1 MERGRMLDSLPKVD
15 VPRMGQPTLPS
26 PLLAHY
32 GSLAEQC
39 VPDTAYVID
48 PARFDSELLGD
59 YRLFERAGPRALV
72 HFDPATVRA
81 GIVTCGG
88 LCPGLNNIIRFV
100 TNQLTHGYGVRSVV
114 GFRYGYAG
122 LNPAFGHAQM
132 ELTSRSVE
140 DLSRF
145 GGTAL
150 GSSRGPQDAKIVV
163 DYLESLG
170 VNMLFCVG
178 GDGTQRGAMRIHDEA
193 FRRGSKIA
201 VVGIPKT
208 IDNDVPFCSR
218 SFGFLTAV
226 EQAVDNLVAAH
237 EEARSSDR
245 GIGLVKLM
253 GRDAGFIAAA
263 ATSASGVVNLTLVPE
278 LPFELEGDR
287 GVLKFLERRMD
298 ERNHAVIAVAEGAG
312 QDLFKNRAINTDA
325 SGNKKFNDVGTLL
338 RDRIVEYF
346 TGIGKPISMKY
357 IDPSYAIRGVPANAA
372 DALLCE
378 RYARHAV
385 HAAMS
390 GRTGMFIGY
399 IHDEYIH
406 VPMELA
412 THYQRRIDLKGS
424 VWNSVLASTGQ
435 PAELK

>member
-1 MERGRMLDSLPKVD
+1 MLNSLPKIE
-15 VPRMGQPTLPS
+15 VPRLGPAAIPS

-32 GSLAEQC
+32 GPLVELC

-48 PARFDSELLGD
+48 PARFDAELLGE
-59 YRLFERAGPRALV
+59 YRLFERAGPRAKL
-72 HFDPATVRA
+72 HFDPKKVRA

-100 TNQLTHGYGVRSVV
+100 TNQLTHGYGVKDVL
-114 GFRYGYAG
+114 GFRYGYSG
-122 LNPAFGHAQM
+122 LNPALGHAPM
-132 ELTSRSVE
+132 ELTSQSVE
-140 DLSRF
+140 DLSHF

-170 VNMLFCVG
+170 VNVLFCVG
-178 GDGTQRGAMRIHDEA
+178 GDGTQRGAMRIDAEA
-193 FRRGSKIA
+193 RRRESSIS

-226 EQAVDNLVAAH
+226 EKAVENLVAAH

-245 GIGLVKLM
+245 GVGLVKLM
-253 GRDAGFIAAA
+253 GRDAGFICAA
-263 ATSASGVVNLTLVPE
+263 ATSASGVVNLTLIPE
-278 LPFELEGDR
+278 LPFELEGPK
-287 GVLKFLERRMD
+287 GIVKFLEERMD
-298 ERNHAVIAVAEGAG
+298 NRNHVVIAVAEGAG
-312 QDLFKNRAINTDA
+312 QSLFENRAVNTDA
-325 SGNKKFNDVGTLL
+325 SGNKKFNDVGVLL
-338 RDRIVEYF
+338 RDRIVEHF
-346 TGIGKPISMKY
+346 AGIGKPISMKY
-357 IDPSYAIRGVPANAA
+357 IDPSYAIRGVPANSA

-390 GRTGMFIGY
+390 GRTGMFVGY

-412 THYQRRIDLKGS
+412 THYQRRIDLSGS

>member
-1 MERGRMLDSLPKVD
+1 MLNSLPKIHVSRLGDAD
-15 VPRMGQPTLPS
+15 VPS
-26 PLLAHY
+26 PLLDQY
-32 GSLAEQC
+32 GPLLELC
-39 VPDTAYVID
+39 VPDSAYVID
-48 PARFDSELLGD
+48 PARFDAELLGD
-59 YRLFERAGPRALV
+59 YRLFERAGPRSMV
-72 HFDPATVRA
+72 YFDPSKVTA

-100 TNQLTHGYGVRSVV
+100 TNQLTHGYGVKRIL
-114 GFRYGYAG
+114 GFRYGYSG
-122 LNPAFGHAQM
+122 LNPALGHTPL
-132 ELTSRSVE
+132 ELTSNSVE
-140 DLSRF
+140 DLSHF

-150 GSSRGPQDAKIVV
+150 GSSRGPQDPKIVV

-178 GDGTQRGAMRIHDEA
+178 GDGTQRGAMKIDEEA
-193 FRRGSKIA
+193 RLRGAKLAI
-201 VVGIPKT
+201 VGIPKT
-208 IDNDVPFCSR
+208 IDNDVPFCAR

-226 EQAVDNLVAAH
+226 EKAAETLVAAH

-245 GIGLVKLM
+245 GVGLVKLM

-263 ATSASGVVNLTLVPE
+263 ATSASGVVNLALIPE
-278 LPFELEGDR
+278 LPFSLEGPH
-287 GVLKFLERRMD
+287 GVFKFLEERMD
-298 ERNHAVIAVAEGAG
+298 RRRHVVIAVAEGAG
-312 QDLFKNRAINTDA
+312 QSLFENRAVNTDA
-325 SGNKKFNDVGTLL
+325 SGNKRFNDVGVLL
-338 RDRIVEYF
+338 RDRIVDHF
-346 TGIGKPISMKY
+346 ASIGKPISMKY

-412 THYQRRIDLKGS
+412 THYQRRIDLRGS

>member
-1 MERGRMLDSLPKVD
+1 MLDSLPKINA
-15 VPRMGQPTLPS
+15 PRLGDALVSS
-26 PLLAHY
+26 PLLDHY

-39 VPDTAYVID
+39 VPDSAYVID

-59 YRLFERAGPRALV
+59 YRLFERAGPRSMV
-72 HFDPATVRA
+72 YFDPKNIRA

-100 TNQLTHGYGVRSVV
+100 TNQLTHGYGVKRVL
-114 GFRYGYAG
+114 GFRYGYSG
-122 LNPAFGHAQM
+122 LNPTLGHAPM
-132 ELTSRSVE
+132 ELTSSSVE
-140 DLSRF
+140 DLSHF

-178 GDGTQRGAMRIHDEA
+178 GDGTQRGALRIHEEA
-193 FRRGSKIA
+193 ARRGSKIA

-208 IDNDVPFCSR
+208 IDNDVPFCAR

-226 EQAVDNLVAAH
+226 DKAAEILIAAH
-237 EEARSSDR
+237 EEARASDR

-263 ATSASGVVNLTLVPE
+263 ATSASGVVNLTLIPE
-278 LPFELEGDR
+278 LPFELEGPK
-287 GVLKFLERRMD
+287 GILKFLETRMD
-298 ERNHAVIAVAEGAG
+298 QRRHAVIAVAEGAG
-312 QDLFKNRAINTDA
+312 QDLFKNRAVNTDA

-338 RDRIVEYF
+338 RDRIVEHF
-346 TGIGKPISMKY
+346 TSIGKPISMKY

-390 GRTGMFIGY
+390 GRTGIFIGY
-399 IHDEYIH
+399 IHDEYVH
-406 VPMELA
+406 VPTELA
-412 THYQRRIDLKGS
+412 THYQRRVDLRGS

>member
-1 MERGRMLDSLPKVD
+1 MLHSLPKINVH
-15 VPRMGQPTLPS
+15 RLGAATRPS
-26 PLLAHY
+26 PLLARH
-32 GSLAEQC
+32 GPTSDAC
-39 VPDTAYVID
+39 VPDSAYVID
-48 PARFDSELLGD
+48 PARFDTELLGD
-59 YRLFERAGPRALV
+59 YCLFERAGQRAQLFFDASTV
-72 HFDPATVRA
+72 HA

-100 TNQLTHGYGVRSVV
+100 TNQLTHGYGARRVT
-114 GFRYGYAG
+114 GFRYGYSG
-122 LNPAFGHAQM
+122 LNPALGHAPV
-132 ELTSRSVE
+132 ELTSSSVE
-140 DLSRF
+140 DLSHF

-150 GSSRGPQDAKIVV
+150 GSSRGPQEASIVV

-178 GDGTQRGAMRIHDEA
+178 GDGTQRGALKIDEEA
-193 FRRGSKIA
+193 RRRGAKIA

-226 EQAVDNLVAAH
+226 EKAVETLIAAH

-245 GIGLVKLM
+245 GVGLVKLM

-278 LPFELEGDR
+278 LPFELEGTR
-287 GVLKFLERRMD
+287 GVLKFLEQRMD
-298 ERNHAVIAVAEGAG
+298 QRGHAVIAVAEGAG
-312 QDLFKNRAINTDA
+312 QDLFRNRAINTDA
-325 SGNKKFNDVGTLL
+325 SGNKKFNDVGVLL
-338 RDRIVEYF
+338 RDRIVEHF
-346 TGIGKPISMKY
+346 TSIGRPISMKY
-357 IDPSYAIRGVPANAA
+357 IDPSYAIRGVPANSA

-378 RYARHAV
+378 RYARNAV

-390 GRTGMFIGY
+390 GRTGMYIGY

-406 VPMELA
+406 VPTELVLK
-412 THYQRRIDLKGS
+412 HQRRIDLRGT

>member
-1 MERGRMLDSLPKVD
+1 MLESLPRVEI
-15 VPRMGQPTLPS
+15 PRIGPASVPS
-26 PLLAHY
+26 PLLDQY
-32 GSLAEQC
+32 GPLLDLC

-48 PARFDSELLGD
+48 PSRYDTELVGD
-59 YRLFERAGPRALV
+59 YRLFERAGPRSMLY
-72 HFDPATVRA
+72 FDPGKVVA

-100 TNQLTHGYGVRSVV
+100 TNQLGRGYGVQRIL

-122 LNPAFGHAQM
+122 LNPAFGHTPT
-132 ELTSRSVE
+132 ELTPASVE
-140 DLSRF
+140 DMNHF
-145 GGTAL
+145 GGTVL
-150 GSSRGPQDAKIVV
+150 GSSRGPQDARIVV

-178 GDGTQRGAMRIHDEA
+178 GDGTQRGALRIDEEA
-193 FRRGSKIA
+193 RKRRSNLV

-218 SFGFLTAV
+218 SFGFVTAV
-226 EQAVDNLVAAH
+226 EQAAQILVAAH
-237 EEARSSDR
+237 EEARSADR
-245 GIGLVKLM
+245 GVGLVKLM

-263 ATSASGVVNLTLVPE
+263 ATSASGVVNLTLIPE
-278 LPFELEGDR
+278 LPFTLEGEC
-287 GVLKFLERRMD
+287 GVLKYLEKRLDLRK
-298 ERNHAVIAVAEGAG
+298 HAVIAVAEGAG
-312 QDLFKNRAINTDA
+312 QTLFENRAVNTDA
-325 SGNKKFNDVGTLL
+325 SGNKKFNDVGVLL
-338 RDRIVEYF
+338 RDRIVEHF
-346 TGIGKPISMKY
+346 AGIGKPISMKY

-399 IHDEYIH
+399 IHDEYVHI
-406 VPMELA
+406 PIGLA
-412 THYQRRIDLKGS
+412 VQFQRRVDLRGS